1 MSTQLKINPRFIELS
16 TQDGLVLPGLLYA
29 APRSK
34 RVAIYLHGN
43 GSSSV
48 FYKQSKLGPMA
59 EALNKQGI
67 SLLCFNNRGAELMKR
82 LVVQRK
88 RQTEKKLF
96 GMAYEKI
103 KDCVHDIDGAITFLK
118 GEGYNQFF
126 LVGES
131 TGANKICVYQAYKR
145 NKSEISKNILLAGGD
160 DTGLNYAS
168 YGKKAFWKLLAKAEN
183 KIRQGAGEEIAP
195 ETLKTGPF
203 SYQSFFDIA
212 NPDGDYN
219 VFPYY
224 EVINEVKLS
233 KKRLFRHFTSIKQPS
248 FVVYG
253 ASDEYAWGDVPRVI
267 TILKSHQPTFDYAV
281 IPDTGHSFRGKE
293 KELAKVIANWLK

>member
-103 KDCVHDIDGAITFLK
+103 KDCVHDIDGAITFLD
-118 GEGYNQFF
+118 
-126 LVGES
+126 
-131 TGANKICVYQAYKR
+131 R
-145 NKSEISKNILLAGGD
+145 KS
-160 DTGLNYAS
+160 
-168 YGKKAFWKLLAKAEN
+168 
-183 KIRQGAGEEIAP
+183 
-195 ETLKTGPF
+195 
-203 SYQSFFDIA
+203 
-212 NPDGDYN
+212 
-219 VFPYY
+219 
-224 EVINEVKLS
+224 
-233 KKRLFRHFTSIKQPS
+233 
-248 FVVYG
+248 VV
-253 ASDEYAWGDVPRVI
+253 
-267 TILKSHQPTFDYAV
+267 
-281 IPDTGHSFRGKE
+281 
-293 KELAKVIANWLK
+293 